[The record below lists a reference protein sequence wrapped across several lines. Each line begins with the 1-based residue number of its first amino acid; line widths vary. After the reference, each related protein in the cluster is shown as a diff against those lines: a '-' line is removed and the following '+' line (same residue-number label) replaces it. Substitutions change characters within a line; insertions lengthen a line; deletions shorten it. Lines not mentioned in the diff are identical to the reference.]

1 MTNGKLLAT
10 DQSPQAPQD
19 QPHLQLIYSNTAA
32 TSQKTDAKNKGV
44 PPNPCRSLLAQL
56 DLLASAIEVEVDLLS
71 GL

>member
-19 QPHLQLIYSNTAA
+19 QPHLRLIFSNAAA
-32 TSQKTDAKNKGV
+32 TSQKTDAKTKSAA
-44 PPNPCRSLLAQL
+44 PSPCRSLLAQL